1 LRDEY
6 DRIQELGAEVVTIG
20 TGNAD
25 YARSFVRDHQ
35 IPFPVLVDDAAEA
48 ATAAAIERVGP
59 LVLFAPQSY
68 PGALRAWRSGHRI
81 GMPGPRT
88 NQLGATF
95 VVGPGAA
102 LRYEHRDGHTADHA
116 PIEEVFEA
124 LG

>member
-1 LRDEY
+1 MRDEY
-6 DRIQELGAEVVTIG
+6 DHIQELGAEVVTIG

-35 IPFPVLVDDAAEA
+35 IPFPVLVDDTAEA

-59 LVLFAPQSY
+59 LLLFAPQSY
-68 PGALRAWRSGHRI
+68 PGALRAWKSGHRI

-88 NQLGATF
+88 TQLGATF
-95 VVGPGAA
+95 VVGPGPV
-102 LRYEHRDGHTADHA
+102 LCYEHRDRHTADHA
-116 PIEEVFEA
+116 PIEEVFAA